1 VEPSIQLWFVR
12 LYEWDLSKEECREE
26 RNGYLDSGRSPGK
39 TCKLLGKE
47 RLKTV
52 SQEVSDD

>member
-1 VEPSIQLWFVR
+1 VGLVKRGMQRRKKWVLGF
-12 LYEWDLSKEECREE
+12 RE
-26 RNGYLDSGRSPGK
+26 RSPGK